1 MNLLQKI
8 SSGRFRQYRPN
19 ATSYYLYKSPL
30 YVVRKTFNETT
41 THFSYPIPK
50 KPPQNPITAMPTYSL
65 PIIPTEQ
72 IVITREC
79 NPMDFPDYY
88 HYYTDGSCHPN
99 PGIGAFGCAE
109 TAASYPTKHDATLP
123 RIAIFIDNKTVLKFI
138 NFTAY
143 PKYNCTRLLI
153 QDILAMILD
162 ISILHPTYC
171 LTFAKIKSHAGFTG
185 NERIDSLVSR
195 IAKRTRYIY
204 GPNAVKKVTFPTAL
218 AMTMRHHNRK
228 QYEEW
233 HTRPHKDKMC
243 YRENQN
249 WNNKLTKLFQSL
261 QREDASIMIQLIS
274 EHINLNS
281 YYGRMNYDP
290 SQDNSQDNSQNT
302 QSENDNEDED
312 SKQQILN
319 EMAWGA
325 MGDSFYEYLLKFWIY
340 TGKDPSSRY
349 RRMYVEAVEGMAE
362 HLWSFNTPSGLNY
375 IAEWKGGRNDAKFDE
390 LACFTGG
397 MLALGYLHGAGYTE
411 EMNRKHLKMGEALGE
426 TCYQMFVRQK
436 AGVSPEYVRF
446 TDSGMQ
452 NGVDFYILRPET
464 VETMM
469 YLYRITKDEKWRNKG
484 WQIYENIVR
493 STKVERGGTGYAP
506 VLSVGHN
513 PHHDSK
519 GVMHSFF
526 LAETL
531 KYLYLLFSD
540 DQVIPLDKFVFNTE
554 AHPVLIPDDTFAPK

>member
-1 MNLLQKI
+1 MCTPDEDFNYGIVVNRPCAVYSSSFHPLVKTRVKLMNLLQKV

-88 HYYTDGSCHPN
+88 HYYTDGPCHPN
-99 PGIGAFGCAE
+99 PGIGAFGW
-109 TAASYPTKHDATLP
+109 YD
-123 RIAIFIDNKTVLKFI
+123 IVLKCYGAQSWKLI
-138 NFTAY
+138 TNIQTMELMAVLKLLRHIRPNMMQLCLELPY
-143 PKYNCTRLLI
+143 SLTTKLYSNSSISLLI
-153 QDILAMILD
+153 L
-162 ISILHPTYC
+162 S
-171 LTFAKIKSHAGFTG
+171 FTG

-446 TDSGMQ
+446 TDGGMQ
-452 NGVDFYILRPET
+452 NGVDFYILRPE
-464 VETMM
+464 
-469 YLYRITKDEKWRNKG
+469 
-484 WQIYENIVR
+484 
-493 STKVERGGTGYAP
+493 
-506 VLSVGHN
+506 
-513 PHHDSK
+513 
-519 GVMHSFF
+519 
-526 LAETL
+526 
-531 KYLYLLFSD
+531 
-540 DQVIPLDKFVFNTE
+540 
-554 AHPVLIPDDTFAPK
+554 